1 MLGGKLCPGC
11 YLACLPQSE
20 IKTYELKLVSLRS
33 QKEEIMASIL
43 IEEERIGAVENELS
57 EERDQLQSERA
68 AFQEREDKLFTQQ
81 VTD

>member
-1 MLGGKLCPGC
+1 
-11 YLACLPQSE
+11 
-20 IKTYELKLVSLRS
+20 
-33 QKEEIMASIL
+33 MASIL